1 MPSRRRANPAGHL
14 PFPAAPPG
22 PARPYRPGDAWAQL
36 TILIAVVTVL
46 ATVFAALH
54 HNMTIGAWIAG
65 AGTGLAAP
73 AAVAWAHAAA
83 VHADGP
89 NPWALLA
96 ATCASLTA
104 AAAAYSAA
112 TGLHT
117 TARLVGAAGGAACL
131 AAVVLA
137 IQAAARRRVLR
148 RLTAHLSAEPG
159 LRAPAGTSDRLV
171 VMRRRGGWAPVRAEP
186 RAGFIHP
193 PPGAEARSPELLTAI
208 RQIFL
213 DRCGVYVTFTVDLR
227 RDRIAFRATDPP
239 EPAPE
244 DPLLARLRLVTESLG
259 RALPDPH
266 VEIVTVA
273 DDETAL
279 AAAAVLQ
286 VFPVTEFKIK
296 HAPTP
301 SHGNPGVRAVITAEL
316 GQMLYGD
323 PNSLQPTWRRHADE
337 VVFKVRPDLPA
348 KLPNP
353 VLDPQQLAKR
363 TAGEL
368 VLPLAY
374 DEYGNLL
381 GWQLTHTT
389 RPHALVVG
397 PTGGGKTVA
406 IMGLALAAA
415 RAGVEIRGIDPKYI
429 ELRGLRGWPNVTALA
444 TGASVPAMAKII
456 DDTYAE
462 MHARY
467 AAIEAGT
474 VAEDDF
480 RRILLILDEYYV
492 FVEQANA
499 WWKENRPKGDRR
511 SSHPVIDTVGQLAAM
526 ARGASIHLLLG
537 VQRPDSAFFP
547 SGARDNF
554 RFRVALAELSPEGT
568 RMMWERAAREL
579 PRIPADTAGRAIISS
594 ALGPVLAQVFW
605 TPNPATFELLDEADR
620 ALVRALVP
628 AGHTWEPPS
637 GAAPPRP
644 TTRRGSAAPDP
655 TTSAASSRSPATEML
670 GLLRAALGKRTA
682 HLTDAATGGPPRGAI
697 ADYGWTRGPD
707 GHPQPAGEWIGC
719 LTDPLGP
726 AEEIRLYLRPDEAL
740 HAARATAVLLG
751 RPFTAGRAAIDADLE
766 ATGSLATE
774 PAAENRRTVRRIL
787 PGTGRVRVWDLPA
800 SLLLNAEPSGPS
812 LLS

>member
-1 MPSRRRANPAGHL
+1 MPSRRRPTPAGL
-14 PFPAAPPG
+14 IPFPAAPPV

-36 TILIAVVTVL
+36 TILIVVATAL
-46 ATVFAALH
+46 ATALAALH
-54 HNMTIGAWIAG
+54 HAMAIGAWIAG
-65 AGTGLAAP
+65 AGTGLAVL
-73 AAVAWAHAAA
+73 AAVAWAHGAA

-89 NPWALLA
+89 NPWAVLA
-96 ATCASLTA
+96 VSCAALTA
-104 AAAAYSAA
+104 AAAAYSTA

-117 TARLVGAAGGAACL
+117 TARLVGAAGGTAAL
-131 AAVVLA
+131 VAAALA
-137 IQAAARRRVLR
+137 IRAAARRRVLR
-148 RLTAHLSAEPG
+148 RLTAHLAAEPG
-159 LRAPAGTSDRLV
+159 LYVPAGSSHQLV
-171 VMRRRGGWAPVRAEP
+171 VMRRRGGWAPVRAQP

-193 PPGAEARSPELLTAI
+193 PPGAQARSPDVLTAI
-208 RQIFL
+208 RQVFL
-213 DRCGVYVTFTVDLR
+213 DRCGTYMTFTVDLR
-227 RDRIAFRATDPP
+227 RDRIAFRAAAPP
-239 EPAPE
+239 DPAPE
-244 DPLLARLRLVTESLG
+244 DPLLARLQLVVESLG
-259 RALPDPH
+259 RAVPDPH
-266 VEIVTVA
+266 VEIVAVA
-273 DDETAL
+273 GDDNAL
-279 AAAAVLQ
+279 AVASVLR

-323 PNSLQPTWRRHADE
+323 PNSLAPTWRRHADE
-337 VVFKVRPDLPA
+337 IDFRVRPDLPA
-348 KLPNP
+348 RLPNP
-353 VLDPQQLAKR
+353 VLDPQELAKR
-363 TAGEL
+363 SGGEL
-368 VLPLAY
+368 ILPLAY

-444 TGASVPAMAKII
+444 TGASVPAMAKVI
-456 DDTYAE
+456 DDTYEE

-474 VAEDDF
+474 AVEDDF
-480 RRILLILDEYYV
+480 HRILLILDEYYV

-511 SSHPVIDTVGQLAAM
+511 SSHPIIDTVGQLAAM

-554 RFRVALAELSPEGT
+554 RFRVALAELSPEGN

-594 ALGPVLAQVFW
+594 ALGPALAQVFW
-605 TPNPATFELLDEADR
+605 TPNPATFDQLDATDR
-620 ALVRALVP
+620 ALIRALVP
-628 AGHTWEPPS
+628 AGHTWEPARA
-637 GAAPPRP
+637 AAPPRP
-644 TTRRGSAAPDP
+644 GHGAAAPEP
-655 TTSAASSRSPATEML
+655 SPATEML
-670 GLLRAALGKRTA
+670 SLLRAAIHDRTA
-682 HLTDAATGGPPRGAI
+682 HLTDTATGGPPRGAV

-740 HAARATAVLLG
+740 RAARAAAVLLG
-751 RPFTAGRAAIDADLE
+751 RPCTSTRAAIDADLE
-766 ATGSLATE
+766 ATGLLATE
-774 PAAENRRTVRRIL
+774 PTTENRRTVRRIL
-787 PGTGRVRVWDLPA
+787 PGVGRVRVWDLPA
-800 SLLLNAEPSGPS
+800 SLLLDAEPPDLA